1 MWQKSLDSVFTMQ
14 NPNSVCSVG
23 AALRAFVEENSP
35 TEDASSAERQFSGV
49 ETKPRKILLIATSSN
64 IYPLV
69 DQVQIL
75 VLYLRNIIIRKCI
88 VCCEN

>member
-35 TEDASSAERQFSGV
+35 TEDASNVGRQFSGV
-49 ETKPRKILLIATSSN
+49 ETKPRKILLIATSS
-64 IYPLV
+64 
-69 DQVQIL
+69 Q
-75 VLYLRNIIIRKCI
+75 YLPIGWPSANTGPIFA
-88 VCCEN
+88 EYNY